1 MKIISSPAEMTAF
14 SKSARSNGG
23 KIALVPTMGALH
35 EGHLS
40 LVRKAKELADTV
52 VVSIFVNPTQ
62 FGPNE
67 DFDKYPRQLEV
78 DAAKCE
84 AAGADIV
91 FAPSVSDIY
100 LPDASTYVNEE
111 DISRYL
117 CGKTRPK
124 HFRGVTT
131 IVTILFNIVRPD
143 IAVFGEK
150 DAQQVSI
157 IKRMVRDLFMGVEI
171 VTGEIVR
178 DENGLALSSRNKYLD
193 KMERLGASRLHAALE
208 DGRRLCIEGCSN
220 VDRIKAHVI
229 NKVTNAKT
237 RVIYVEIVDAETSL
251 PMLEAVPGK
260 SRISAA
266 IWYGQTRLIDN
277 IRI

>member
-1 MKIISSPAEMTAF
+1 M
-14 SKSARSNGG
+14 
-23 KIALVPTMGALH
+23 
-35 EGHLS
+35 
-40 LVRKAKELADTV
+40 
-52 VVSIFVNPTQ
+52 
-62 FGPNE
+62 
-67 DFDKYPRQLEV
+67 
-78 DAAKCE
+78 
-84 AAGADIV
+84 
-91 FAPSVSDIY
+91 
-100 LPDASTYVNEE
+100 
-111 DISRYL
+111 
-117 CGKTRPK
+117 
-124 HFRGVTT
+124 
-131 IVTILFNIVRPD
+131 RPD

-277 IRI
+277 IRISAQSHTGKFCI

>member
-1 MKIISSPAEMTAF
+1 
-14 SKSARSNGG
+14 
-23 KIALVPTMGALH
+23 MGQ
-35 EGHLS
+35 
-40 LVRKAKELADTV
+40 T
-52 VVSIFVNPTQ
+52 N
-62 FGPNE
+62 
-67 DFDKYPRQLEV
+67 KYPRQLEE

-124 HFRGVTT
+124 HFKGVTT

>member
-1 MKIISSPAEMTAF
+1 MTAF
-14 SKSARSNGG
+14 SKSARLNGG

-67 DFDKYPRQLEV
+67 DFDKYPRQLEE

-193 KMERLGASRLHAALE
+193 KMERLGASRLHEALE

>member
-1 MKIISSPAEMTAF
+1 
-14 SKSARSNGG
+14 
-23 KIALVPTMGALH
+23 
-35 EGHLS
+35 
-40 LVRKAKELADTV
+40 
-52 VVSIFVNPTQ
+52 
-62 FGPNE
+62 
-67 DFDKYPRQLEV
+67 
-78 DAAKCE
+78 
-84 AAGADIV
+84 
-91 FAPSVSDIY
+91 
-100 LPDASTYVNEE
+100 
-111 DISRYL
+111 
-117 CGKTRPK
+117 
-124 HFRGVTT
+124 
-131 IVTILFNIVRPD
+131 
-143 IAVFGEK
+143 
-150 DAQQVSI
+150 
-157 IKRMVRDLFMGVEI
+157 MVRDLFMGVEI

>member
-67 DFDKYPRQLEV
+67 DFDKYPRQLEE

-124 HFRGVTT
+124 HFKGVTT

-193 KMERLGASRLHAALE
+193 KMERLGASRLHEALE

-266 IWYGQTRLIDN
+266 IW
-277 IRI
+277 